1 MQDTKTP
8 ALINLPVVSLRLS
21 VQLAWFAATTVAVTA
36 VGMMIGN
43 GISFVAA
50 GLLSAMLLRRRIGR
64 IGLSGISVAMAKA
77 LVAAL
82 VAAGAGLLTVYL
94 LDANQTASKAAAWVA
109 MIVGSIVICGV
120 YGLVALALR
129 TAEVNEVVGLVR
141 RKLGR

>member
-1 MQDTKTP
+1 
-8 ALINLPVVSLRLS
+8 
-21 VQLAWFAATTVAVTA
+21 
-36 VGMMIGN
+36 MIGN
-43 GISFVAA
+43 GLSFVAA

-64 IGLSGISVAMAKA
+64 IGLHGISVAMAKA
-77 LVAAL
+77 VAAAI
-82 VAAGAGLLTVYL
+82 VAAAAGLLTVYL

-129 TAEVNEVVGLVR
+129 TEEINEVVGLIR